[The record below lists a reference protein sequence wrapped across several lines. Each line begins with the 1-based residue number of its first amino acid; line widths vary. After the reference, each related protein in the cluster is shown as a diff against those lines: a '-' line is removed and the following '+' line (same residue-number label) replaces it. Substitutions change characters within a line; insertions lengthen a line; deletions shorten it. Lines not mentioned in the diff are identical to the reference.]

1 MQAENPMNEKKKNV
15 HQGHRIRL
23 KRKLVNSPDS
33 ILPHEALEILLFY
46 ALPQKNTNPLAHEL
60 LDKFGSISGVLQA
73 DFHDLMSVDG
83 IKEHSAT
90 LIKLMQTMFK
100 MYVEDKYESKK
111 SKVTQDNLRRYLSP
125 LFIGEKDE
133 SFYALM
139 LDSEFAFIST
149 VKLSQGTNNSSTV
162 YPREI
167 VKKALEVNATNVI
180 LVHNHTNGILAPSAG
195 DVRSTELIRQALGV
209 INVQLIDHIIVADKR
224 YASVYN
230 RISSIG
236 AQGAN
241 GTLNLG

>member
-1 MQAENPMNEKKKNV
+1 MVNPKNEKKKNV
-15 HQGHRIRL
+15 HEGHRGRL

-60 LDKFGSISGVLQA
+60 LQKFGSMSGVLEA

-100 MYVEDKYESKK
+100 MYVGDKYETKK
-111 SKVTQDNLRRYLSP
+111 SKVTASNLRQYLSP
-125 LFIGEKDE
+125 LFIGETDE

-139 LDSEFAFIST
+139 LDSEYSLIST
-149 VKLSQGTNNSSTV
+149 VKLSKGTNNSSAV

-167 VKKALEVNATNVI
+167 VKKALEVNAQNVI
-180 LVHNHTNGILAPSAG
+180 LVHNHTNGILAPSAT
-195 DVRSTELIRQALGV
+195 DVKTTEMVRQALAV
-209 INVQLIDHIIVADKR
+209 INVLLIDHIIVADR
-224 YASVYN
+224 HYASIYN
-230 RISSIG
+230 RISNSG
-236 AQGAN
+236 QQVG
-241 GTLNLG
+241 GTLNLE

>member
-1 MQAENPMNEKKKNV
+1 MQTEKQKNEIKNV
-15 HQGHRIRL
+15 HKGHRERL

-60 LDKFGSISGVLQA
+60 LVKFGSMSGVLQA
-73 DFHDLMSVDG
+73 DFHDLMSVSG

-100 MYVEDKYESKK
+100 MYVDDKYETKRP
-111 SKVTQDNLRRYLSP
+111 KVTGSNLRRYLSP
-125 LFIGEKDE
+125 LFLGETDE

-139 LDSEFAFIST
+139 LDHEYSLIST
-149 VKLSQGTNNSSTV
+149 VKLSKGTNNSSAV

-167 VKKALEVNATNVI
+167 VKKALEVNAVNVI
-180 LVHNHTNGILAPSAG
+180 LVHNHTNGILAPSAT
-195 DVRSTELIRQALGV
+195 DVKTTEIVRQALSV
-209 INVQLIDHIIVADKR
+209 INVILLDHIIVADKH

-230 RISSIG
+230 RISNSAG
-236 AQGAN
+236 EQVG
-241 GTLNLG
+241 GTLNL